1 MVKHILYL
9 QPYPSQV
16 GGVDTVLLQLIEGLD
31 RTQYQPFVLLAGHSP
46 YVEKYE
52 SLGVKVFIGKLAV
65 FGKPTSYRYYWDN
78 TLKLFSTVR
87 TVLDIIKKHRI
98 DLVHSH
104 KMELMGGN
112 IAAKLKGIPS
122 VQTVHELPRG
132 MLPAYQMVGMLNHL
146 LNDKV
151 VVLCERSKVMFR
163 WFGRES
169 GKLTKIYNGI
179 HFSKSNSDNA
189 SIPLREQLGV
199 SGEEP
204 LMMTVARLAPEK
216 GIETLIRAAER
227 FKAEGNRGHFV
238 IVGDATFEHE
248 KVYKEKLFALAGELG
263 VTDRVHF
270 LGLRRDVPELLRQA
284 DVFVLSS
291 VYDTFPTAVLE
302 AMRAGLPVISTDV
315 GGVPEMVR
323 PENGLMTPVFDFD
336 ALSKAVT
343 TILSMDYKTM
353 GRRGKEIMEN
363 EFSREAYVGQ
373 TVRLYEE
380 LWIQYGKGGRQVEYA
395 RS

>member
-1 MVKHILYL
+1 M
-9 QPYPSQV
+9 
-16 GGVDTVLLQLIEGLD
+16 DTVLLQLIEGLD
-31 RTQYQPFVLLAGHSP
+31 RTKYQPFVLLAGHSP

-78 TLKLFSTVR
+78 ALKLVSTVK
-87 TVLDIIKKHRI
+87 TVLHIIKTHRI

-112 IAAKLKGIPS
+112 IAAKLKGIPA

-132 MLPAYQMVGMLNHL
+132 MLPAYQMVGLLNHI
-146 LNDKV
+146 LNDTV

-163 WFGRES
+163 WFGKES
-169 GKLTKIYNGI
+169 GKLRKIYNGI
-179 HFSKSNSDNA
+179 QFSETDSGSGFNP
-189 SIPLREQLGV
+189 IREQLSLSSEV
-199 SGEEP
+199 P

-216 GIETLIRAAER
+216 GIETLIRAAAA
-227 FKAEGNRGHFV
+227 FKREGHQGHFV

-248 KVYKEKLFALAGELG
+248 KVYKEQLFALTGELN

-270 LGLRRDVPELLRQA
+270 VGLRRDVPDLLKQA

-291 VYDTFPTAVLE
+291 VYDTFPTAILE
-302 AMRAGLPVISTDV
+302 AMRAGLPVVSTDV

-323 PENGLMTPVFDFD
+323 PDNGLMTPVFDHE
-336 ALSKAVT
+336 ALAKAVASL
-343 TILSMDYKTM
+343 LSMNYRTM
-353 GRRGKEIMEN
+353 GQNGQKLMES
-363 EFSREAYVGQ
+363 EFSRQAYVNE

-380 LWIQYGKGGRQVEYA
+380 LWAQYGKGGSQVEYA
-395 RS
+395 RT

>member
-1 MVKHILYL
+1 MKHILYL

-132 MLPAYQMVGMLNHL
+132 MLPAYQMVGLLNHL

-179 HFSKSNSDNA
+179 QFSEADYDSASKS
-189 SIPLREQLGV
+189 IREQLGLPT
-199 SGEEP
+199 EEP

-216 GIETLIRAAER
+216 GMETLIRAAEQ
-227 FKAEGNRGHFV
+227 FKADGNRGHFV

-248 KVYKEKLFALAGELG
+248 KVYKEKLFALAVLLG

-270 LGLRRDVPELLRQA
+270 VGLRRDVPELLRQA

-291 VYDTFPTAVLE
+291 VFDTFPTAILE
-302 AMRAGLPVISTDV
+302 AMRAGLPVVSTDV

-323 PENGLMTPVFDFD
+323 PENGMVTPVFDHK
-336 ALSKAVT
+336 ALSDAVAKV
-343 TILSMDYKTM
+343 LSMDYQRM
-353 GRRGKEIMEN
+353 GLRGKEMMEK
-363 EFSREAYVGQ
+363 EFSRAAYVGR
-373 TVRLYEE
+373 TVQLYEE
-380 LWIQYGKGGRQVEYA
+380 LWTQYGMSSRQVEYA
-395 RS
+395 GS